1 MISTA
6 VPQVFGKIIHIFSD
20 IGTNTPR
27 LLHDLNLIRPN
38 QLVPLLKVCRPIKGP
53 WQNLHVERVG

>member
-6 VPQVFGKIIHIFSD
+6 VPQDFGKVIHIFSD

-27 LLHDLNLIRPN
+27 LLHGLNLIRPDR
-38 QLVPLLKVCRPIKGP
+38 LLLPPKVCHPIKGP
-53 WQNLHVERVG
+53 WQNIHMERVR

>member
-6 VPQVFGKIIHIFSD
+6 VPQDFGKVIHIFSD
-20 IGTNTPR
+20 MGTNTPR

-38 QLVPLLKVCRPIKGP
+38 RLLPPLKVCHPHQRSLAEYTYG
-53 WQNLHVERVG
+53 ES